1 MSLEIR
7 VTDPRVPEIRQA
19 VADQQIEAVE
29 RLANAPDFT
38 LDANE
43 LAAPEITVW
52 EGRID
57 GKLAGMVALKA
68 LDADRGEI
76 KSMRTVP
83 ALRGRGVGKDMLAHV
98 ISEARSRGYSSLWLE
113 TGSGDGYASARGVY
127 ERAGFVVTGPFGD
140 YPDVETSVYMRLDL

>member
-7 VTDPRVPEIRQA
+7 VTDPRLPEIKQA
-19 VADQQIEAVE
+19 VADQQAEAFE
-29 RLANAPDFT
+29 RLADAPDFT

-43 LAAPEITVW
+43 LAAPDITVW

-57 GKLAGMVALKA
+57 GQLAGMVALKA
-68 LDADRGEI
+68 LKAGRGEI
-76 KSMRTVP
+76 KAMRTMP
-83 ALRGRGVGKDMLAHV
+83 ALRGRGIGKDMLAHV
-98 ISEARSRGYSSLWLE
+98 IAEARSRGYVAVVLE

-127 ERAGFVVTGPFGD
+127 ERAGFVITGPFDD

>member
-7 VTDPRVPEIRQA
+7 VTDPRLPEIKRA
-19 VADQQIEAVE
+19 VADQQVEAFE
-29 RLANAPDFT
+29 RLADAPDFT
-38 LDANE
+38 LGADE
-43 LAAPEITVW
+43 LAVPEITVW

-57 GKLAGMVALKA
+57 GQLAGMVALKA
-68 LDADRGEI
+68 LAENCGEI
-76 KSMRTVP
+76 KAMRTMP
-83 ALRGRGVGKDMLAHV
+83 ALRGRGVGKDMLAHA
-98 ISEARSRGYSSLWLE
+98 ISEARLRGYNSLWLE